1 MDDEQIRQEIRE
13 VASDG
18 KAACRPLLALAE
30 RLKLSPAKIGQLCN
44 EMDIHICGCQLGC
57 FG

>member
-30 RLKLSPAKIGQLCN
+30 RLELSPA
-44 EMDIHICGCQLGC
+44 
-57 FG
+57 